1 MQSKRSCITFRWI
14 SPSQTEG
21 HIALRNRTWCNAIA
35 AGIVREAT
43 MASAKFFRRQA
54 ELFADLAQR
63 TNDEES
69 RHRYERLQHTYCYLA
84 DTEQETV
91 EASGDTSRR

>member
-1 MQSKRSCITFRWI
+1 
-14 SPSQTEG
+14 
-21 HIALRNRTWCNAIA
+21 
-35 AGIVREAT
+35 

-54 ELFADLAQR
+54 ERCADLAQR

-84 DTEQETV
+84 DTEEQETV
-91 EASGDTSRR
+91 EASGDTSRKPAA